1 MIEILLGVISFA
13 AIVLLLSMFVLAA
26 RRLLVPSGSFE
37 LRINQRL
44 TCTASVGQRLLDVL
58 NQQGIHL
65 PSACGG
71 AGTCGLCKAWV
82 SDGGGIPTPQ
92 EVALLPR
99 AETNG
104 GARLACQVPVLGP
117 MTVEVDEKY
126 FGVNTWRCK
135 VQSVNH
141 VSTLISE
148 IVLKL
153 PEGET
158 IEFDSGGFIEITCPA
173 YRLNFTDLVVDE
185 DYLAVWK
192 KSGLHLLKAGTDKP
206 VTRAY
211 SMANRPGEND
221 SIRLNIRV
229 AVPPPGSRG
238 IPPGVVS
245 SWLFSLKPGDLVEVS
260 GPFGYFTVEESGKE
274 AIFIGGGVGMA
285 PLYSQILDLLLTRKT
300 KRKISYW
307 YGARSKREL
316 YYHDEFEEL
325 AKEHDNFSWH
335 VVLSEPESDD
345 RWEGPTGFVH
355 TAIYEGYLSTHKTPE
370 DCEYYLC
377 GPPLMVK
384 AVLSML
390 DDLGV
395 DVENIHYDDFG
406 GSGK

>member
-1 MIEILLGVISFA
+1 MTEIVLGVVSFTS
-13 AIVLLLSMFVLAA
+13 IVLVLSAFVLSA
-26 RRLLVPSGSFE
+26 RRLLVPSGQYD

-44 TCTASVGQRLLDVL
+44 TCKASVGQRLLEVL
-58 NQQGIHL
+58 DREGIHL

-82 SDGGGIPTPQ
+82 SKGGGMPTPQ
-92 EVALLPR
+92 EMALLPR
-99 AETNG
+99 AEANAG
-104 GARLACQVPVLGP
+104 VRLACQVPVLGP
-117 MTVEVDEKY
+117 MEVKIDEKY
-126 FGVNTWRCK
+126 FAINTWNCM
-135 VQSVNH
+135 VETVNH

-148 IVLKL
+148 IVLRL
-153 PEGET
+153 PEGEK
-158 IEFDSGGFIEITCPA
+158 IDFDSGGFVEVTCPP
-173 YRLNFTDLVVDE
+173 YQLNFSDLDLDHE
-185 DYLAVWK
+185 YRDVWN
-192 KSGLHLLKAGTDKP
+192 KSGLHLLKAGTTKS

-229 AVPPPGSRG
+229 AVPPPGKHG

-245 SWLFSLKPGDLVEVS
+245 SWLFSLKPGDPVEVS
-260 GPFGYFTVEESGKE
+260 GPYGYFMVEESPKE

-285 PLYSQILDLLLTRKT
+285 PLYSQILDLLITRKT
-300 KRKISYW
+300 DRKISYW

-316 YYHDEFEEL
+316 YYHQEFEQL
-325 AKEHDNFSWH
+325 AEQHDNFNWH
-335 VVLSEPESDD
+335 VVLSEPEPDD

-355 TAIYEGYLSTHKTPE
+355 NAIYEDYLSKHQTPE

-377 GPPLMVK
+377 GPPLMVR

-395 DVENIHYDDFG
+395 DIDNIHYDDFG
-406 GSGK
+406 GGK

>member
-1 MIEILLGVISFA
+1 MTEIILGVLSFTS
-13 AIVLLLSMFVLAA
+13 IVLLLATFVLGA
-26 RRLLVPSGSFE
+26 RRLLVPSGQCE

-58 NQQGIHL
+58 NQEGIHL

-71 AGTCGLCKAWV
+71 AGTCGLCKAWI
-82 SDGGGIPTPQ
+82 SEGGGEPTPQ
-92 EVALLPR
+92 EIALLPR
-99 AETNG
+99 AETNA

-117 MTVEVDEKY
+117 MTVKVDENY
-126 FGVNTWRCK
+126 FGINVWNCT
-135 VQSVNH
+135 VESVRH

-148 IVLKL
+148 IVLRL
-153 PEGET
+153 PQGEL
-158 IEFDSGGFIEITCPA
+158 IDFDSGGFVEVTCPPYKFDFA
-173 YRLNFTDLVVDE
+173 DLEVESEYQD
-185 DYLAVWK
+185 VWS
-192 KSGLHLLKAGTDKP
+192 KSGLHSLKAGTTKP

-221 SIRLNIRV
+221 VIRLNIRV
-229 AVPPPGSRG
+229 AVPPPGKWN

-245 SWLFSLKPGDLVEVS
+245 SWLFSLKPGDQVEASGPYGYFLVEAS
-260 GPFGYFTVEESGKE
+260 KKE

-285 PLYSQILDLLLTRKT
+285 PLYSQILDLLLTRKSD
-300 KRKISYW
+300 RKISYW

-316 YYHDEFEEL
+316 YYHEEFEQL
-325 AKEHDNFSWH
+325 DKQHDNFGWH
-335 VVLSEPESDD
+335 VVLSDPEPEDNWD
-345 RWEGPTGFVH
+345 GPTGFVH
-355 TAIYEGYLSTHKTPE
+355 SAIYQDYLSSHKAPE

-395 DVENIHYDDFG
+395 DLESIHYDDFG
-406 GSGK
+406 GG